1 MIFCLKPYKNNSSEF
16 KFLMTW
22 TTDDDVDDTVDN
34 ILDAFQKSDINEI
47 INIARLNYRFINEF
61 LLDYN
66 YNIFNITDMLKKYNS
81 KITSSYIQSLI
92 YYIKTER
99 QELELFTTIKKTF
112 KLYANLI
119 QYLYY
124 NYFKILNPLNINE
137 LVLYRGFNYNKYT
150 KFMLDKTKLLNIND
164 EFNTGCFLSTSI
176 YENTAYRFVYNDSGL
191 IENSIIWKINTNNKF
206 YYSYLSRD
214 KHYFNDPLAVNQ
226 KEVEF
231 LINMNAKLKL
241 INKYERNNKTYYEW
255 QFIEY
260 EILNNDYF
268 EQLNKYVNQIF
279 DFIDLS
285 IKK

>member
-1 MIFCLKPYKNNSSEF
+1 
-16 KFLMTW
+16 
-22 TTDDDVDDTVDN
+22 
-34 ILDAFQKSDINEI
+34 
-47 INIARLNYRFINEF
+47 
-61 LLDYN
+61 
-66 YNIFNITDMLKKYNS
+66 
-81 KITSSYIQSLI
+81 
-92 YYIKTER
+92 
-99 QELELFTTIKKTF
+99 
-112 KLYANLI
+112 
-119 QYLYY
+119 
-124 NYFKILNPLNINE
+124 
-137 LVLYRGFNYNKYT
+137 
-150 KFMLDKTKLLNIND
+150 MLDKTKLLNIND